1 MFAIISW
8 VIPTLHQAEHHP
20 AAMCC
25 SFIRARTQLMG
36 QGDGHWILRFG
47 PHFPACQSPQACLSL
62 KQRGAKH
69 VGPVAPPPTALHM
82 SHSLQI
88 GGLAHAT
95 LTDPPGSW
103 DHHALFRGGG
113 ARPRSAGAGLDLRRH
128 LSVDTLWGLHW
139 ERQGSGLCCLL
150 SFRKPGIGG
159 TWGNGGGGLVAG
171 LAGDAVTQPDQSG
184 QSLVHVC
191 PTGGGCSGYV
201 PAPLHPRHPQP
212 QDRAPLG
219 QCPPRGEGALRRV
232 LRPRM
237 PSPPWVLRAAAG
249 PAYNQGRC
257 RGRPTEGSALAG

>member
-191 PTGGGCSGYV
+191 PTGGVAAAMCLPPSTQGTPSRRTGHPWDSVLLEGKAPCAECCGHGCLV
-201 PAPLHPRHPQP
+201 L
-212 QDRAPLG
+212 LG
-219 QCPPRGEGALRRV
+219 FCG
-232 LRPRM
+232 LRPGQ
-237 PSPPWVLRAAAG
+237 PIIKVGAEAG
-249 PAYNQGRC
+249 PQKEAR
-257 RGRPTEGSALAG
+257 

>member
-8 VIPTLHQAEHHP
+8 VIPTQHQAEHHP

-25 SFIRARTQLMG
+25 SFIRAWTQLMG

-47 PHFPACQSPQACLSL
+47 PHFPACQSSQACLSL

-191 PTGGGCSGYV
+191 PTGGVTAAMCLPPSTQGTPSRRTGHPWDSVLLEGKAPCAECCGHGCLV
-201 PAPLHPRHPQP
+201 L
-212 QDRAPLG
+212 LG
-219 QCPPRGEGALRRV
+219 FCG
-232 LRPRM
+232 LRPGQ
-237 PSPPWVLRAAAG
+237 PIIKVGAEAG
-249 PAYNQGRC
+249 PQKEAR
-257 RGRPTEGSALAG
+257 